1 MSSRT
6 LRSLSLLGSGIA
18 AGVLVPVLLWADGAT
33 RPGYSLWHHGASQLG
48 TGERAWLQTINFVL
62 GGLLL
67 AAFAAGVRRAL
78 RSGHGATWGPILL
91 AATAAG
97 LVVAGLV
104 PTDPALG
111 YPPGQSNPGQ
121 PHIVT
126 ASGVVHQV
134 AGFGLFAG
142 LSAAAYVLAGRLG
155 QTSRRWAV
163 YSRLSGTLIIVFAFA
178 AGIAYRLDTQGIWRP
193 APAGLLE
200 HLSLLTGFCWLIAV
214 GVYLLRRHAGGRL
227 TSAPSPAAHDT
238 DARR

>member
-1 MSSRT
+1 MTPRT
-6 LRSLSLLGSGIA
+6 LSALLGSGVA

-48 TGERAWLQTINFVL
+48 TGERAWLQAINFVL

-67 AAFAAGVRRAL
+67 AAFAAGMRRAL
-78 RSGHGATWGPILL
+78 RGGRGATWGPILL
-91 AATAAG
+91 AAAAAG
-97 LVVAGLV
+97 LIIAGLV

-111 YPPGQSNPGQ
+111 YPPGQ

-134 AGFGLFAG
+134 AGLLLFAG
-142 LSAAAYVLAGRLG
+142 LSAAAFVLARRLG
-155 QTSRRWAV
+155 EASRAWSL

-178 AGIAYRLDTQGIWRP
+178 AGIAYRLDTQGLWRP

-200 HLSLLTGFCWLIAV
+200 HLSLLAGFCWLIAV
-214 GVYLLRRHAGGRL
+214 GMHLRRAHADRAAAAYAGGKTRK
-227 TSAPSPAAHDT
+227 
-238 DARR
+238 